1 MKGRPAERP
10 ASDVT
15 GRQAE
20 VLKALARGLR
30 TREISSELGI
40 SERAVTGHIT
50 RLMAKYDVPNRSGL
64 IAAAMVAGPL
74 DMLRADDYRGYDDA
88 PFVVAVTRGTGHT
101 FVYVNR
107 MWERVM
113 GHERKA
119 VVGKSVVEVFPDRR
133 PSTYAARQRA
143 YRTGRPS
150 TGDTWH
156 YTWTDTDGTR
166 REGDLK
172 YVYQPLRSGAG
183 QTEGLL
189 LIASEVEGSKGP
201 KRPAR

>member
-1 MKGRPAERP
+1 MARSLKVRPADRAPSEIT
-10 ASDVT
+10 D
-15 GRQAE
+15 RQAE
-20 VLKALARGLR
+20 VLRALARGLR
-30 TREISSELGI
+30 TREISDELGI

-74 DMLRADDYRGYDDA
+74 HALRAEDYRGYDDA
-88 PFVVAVTRGTGHT
+88 PFVVAVTRGTEHR

-107 MWERVM
+107 MWERIM

-119 VVGKSVVEVFPDRR
+119 VVGKSVLEVFPDRR

-156 YTWTDTDGTR
+156 YAWTDTDGTS
-166 REGDLK
+166 READLK

-183 QTEGLL
+183 VTEGLL
-189 LIASEVEGSKGP
+189 LIASEVEGSGD
-201 KRPAR
+201 